1 MWFVATAANATV
13 LAALAP
19 GSNATKRGDT
29 SVDGIGGWVGGS
41 TGSIEDG
48 SIEDGSIEDGSIED
62 ESIEAGSSAEG
73 QQGAGTAATE
83 LGLRLRP

>member
-48 SIEDGSIEDGSIED
+48 SIEDGSIED